1 MVDPVV
7 VDVGLVF
14 EAATLVDVG
23 VVPVDEAF

>member
-1 MVDPVV
+1 VDPAV

-14 EAATLVDVG
+14 EAGALVDVE